1 MKHGLVQPELCMLIN
16 EIKYRLGEF
25 IIIEHSG
32 VLLTWVTHIALGAQR
47 SGRCFIVGNILVIGS
62 LDREEAGF
70 LKLEFHE
77 HLMKLPAWDKTRY
90 YCFASSLR
98 KVGTEQ
104 SLARYLREHLAIDN
118 IGTESVNITAPSTFR
133 LDRYKITVSEKSIV
147 SWQTIGEL
155 NRIISGECFIE
166 SGILFIGPK
175 EKELDEGR
183 SRKIFF
189 NELKLLPQWD
199 KTFAWG
205 HYRSLRICEESRP
218 RKSYKTIY
226 KPEYMKTYLTNNM
239 PFLHRQE
246 SSRERGSELK
256 VSVFDSLKIAWHRIV
271 TWKIWG
277 RLANLIIVGTI
288 YGFRIFIFTI
298 KKIVFLSQRIIERFS
313 RHRSK

>member
-1 MKHGLVQPELCMLIN
+1 MSIN
-16 EIKYRLGEF
+16 EIKYRLGDF

-32 VLLTWVTHIALGAQR
+32 VLLTCVTHIALGAQR

-62 LDREEAGF
+62 LDREEAGY
-70 LKLEFHE
+70 LKLEFRE

-104 SLARYLREHLAIDN
+104 SLTSYLTEQLPIDK
-118 IGTESVNITAPSTFR
+118 IGMEASNITVPGTFR
-133 LDRYKITVSEKSIV
+133 LDRYKITVGENSII

-155 NRIISGECFIE
+155 NKTIGGSCFIE

-175 EKELDEGR
+175 EDELGEGQ

-205 HYRSLRICEESRP
+205 YHGSLRICKEPKS
-218 RKSYKTIY
+218 RKSYKSIW
-226 KPEYMKTYLTNNM
+226 KPGYVKTCITNNM
-239 PFLHRQE
+239 PFLQSQE
-246 SSRERGSELK
+246 LRKEKSSGLK
-256 VSVFDSLKIAWHRIV
+256 VSVFAWLKMVWRRIV
-271 TWKIWG
+271 GWKVWG
-277 RLANLIIVGTI
+277 RLTSLIIAGI
-288 YGFRIFIFTI
+288 FFGLRIFMFTV
-298 KKIVFLSQRIIERFS
+298 KKIVLLFHRIIERF
-313 RHRSK
+313 RKHLSK

>member
-1 MKHGLVQPELCMLIN
+1 MN
-16 EIKYRLGEF
+16 EIKYRLDEF

-47 SGRCFIVGNILVIGS
+47 SGRCFIVGNILLIGS

-77 HLMKLPAWDKTRY
+77 HLMKLPPWNKTHY

-104 SLARYLREHLAIDN
+104 SLASYLIKQSSIDK
-118 IGTESVNITAPSTFR
+118 IGMESVNIAAPTTFR
-133 LDRYKITVSEKSIV
+133 LDRYKITVGENRVI

-155 NRIISGECFIE
+155 NRTIGGKCFTE

-175 EKELDEGR
+175 ENELDEGQ

-205 HYRSLRICEESRP
+205 HYGSLRICEESKP
-218 RKSYKTIY
+218 RKSHKAIW
-226 KPEYMKTYLTNNM
+226 KPEYGKTYITNNM

-246 SSRERGSELK
+246 FRKESKSELK
-256 VSVFDSLKIAWHRIV
+256 VSVFDSLKMAWHRIV
-271 TWKIWG
+271 DWKVWG
-277 RLANLIIVGTI
+277 RLASLITAGTI
-288 YGFRIFIFTI
+288 FGFRIFMFII
-298 KKIVFLSQRIIERFS
+298 QKIVLLSQRIIERF
-313 RHRSK
+313 RKHRSK

>member
-1 MKHGLVQPELCMLIN
+1 MLLN

-47 SGRCFIVGNILVIGS
+47 SGRCYIVGNILVIGS

-77 HLMKLPAWDKTRY
+77 QLMKLPPWDKTRY

-104 SLARYLREHLAIDN
+104 PLTSYFTEQLSVDK
-118 IGTESVNITAPSTFR
+118 IGIEAVNINVPSKFR
-133 LDRYKITVSEKSIV
+133 LDRYRITVNENSIIL
-147 SWQTIGEL
+147 WQTIGEL
-155 NRIISGECFIE
+155 NRTIGGRCFTE
-166 SGILFIGPK
+166 SGILFIGPQ
-175 EKELDEGR
+175 ENELDEGQ

-205 HYRSLRICEESRP
+205 HHGSLRICEESKP
-218 RKSYKTIY
+218 RKSYKAIW
-226 KPEYMKTYLTNNM
+226 KPEYMKTYITNNM

-246 SSRERGSELK
+246 FRKERNSELK
-256 VSVFDSLKIAWHRIV
+256 VSVFDSLKMTLHRIIG
-271 TWKIWG
+271 WKVWS
-277 RLANLIIVGTI
+277 RLASLIIAGTFF
-288 YGFRIFIFTI
+288 GFRIFIFI
-298 KKIVFLSQRIIERFS
+298 IEKIVFLSRKIIERF
-313 RHRSK
+313 RKHRLK

>member
-1 MKHGLVQPELCMLIN
+1 MLIN
-16 EIKYRLGEF
+16 DIKYRLGDF

-47 SGRCFIVGNILVIGS
+47 SGRCFIVGNILLIGS
-62 LDREEAGF
+62 LDLEEPGF

-77 HLMKLPAWDKTRY
+77 HLMKLPPWDKTRY

-98 KVGTEQ
+98 KVGTEK
-104 SLARYLREHLAIDN
+104 SLARYLRGHLAIDK
-118 IGTESVNITAPSTFR
+118 IGTGSINITEPGTYR
-133 LDRYKITVSEKSIV
+133 LGRYKITIGENSII

-155 NRIISGECFIE
+155 NRTISGKCFTE

-175 EKELDEGR
+175 ENELDGGQ

-205 HYRSLRICEESRP
+205 HYGSLRVCKESRT
-218 RKSYKTIY
+218 RKSYKAIW
-226 KPEYMKTYLTNNM
+226 KPEYMKTYITDNI

-246 SSRERGSELK
+246 FRKERDSEPK
-256 VSVFDSLKIAWHRIV
+256 VSAIDSLKMAWHHIV
-271 TWKIWG
+271 DWKVWV
-277 RLANLIIVGTI
+277 RLVNLIMTGTI
-288 YGFRIFIFTI
+288 YGFRILMFII
-298 KKIVFLSQRIIERFS
+298 DKIVFLFQRIIESFRK
-313 RHRSK
+313 HR

>member
-1 MKHGLVQPELCMLIN
+1 MLIN

-32 VLLTWVTHIALGAQR
+32 VLLTCVTHIALGAQR
-47 SGRCFIVGNILVIGS
+47 SGRCFIIGNLLVIGPW
-62 LDREEAGF
+62 DREEAGH

-77 HLMKLPAWDKTRY
+77 HLMKLPAWNKTRY

-104 SLARYLREHLAIDN
+104 SLTSYLTEQLSIDK
-118 IGTESVNITAPSTFR
+118 IGMEAVNITVPSTFR
-133 LDRYKITVSEKSIV
+133 LDRYKITVGENSII

-155 NRIISGECFIE
+155 NRTIGGRCFTE

-175 EKELDEGR
+175 ENELDEGQ

-205 HYRSLRICEESRP
+205 HYGSLRICEESKP
-218 RKSYKTIY
+218 RKSYKAIW
-226 KPEYMKTYLTNNM
+226 KPEYMKTYITNNM
-239 PFLHRQE
+239 PFLQSQE
-246 SSRERGSELK
+246 FRKERSSELK
-256 VSVFDSLKIAWHRIV
+256 VSVFEWLKMAWHRIV
-271 TWKIWG
+271 EWKVWG
-277 RLANLIIVGTI
+277 RLTSLIIAGI
-288 YGFRIFIFTI
+288 FFGLRIFMFIVE
-298 KKIVFLSQRIIERFS
+298 KIAFLSQRIIERF
-313 RHRSK
+313 RKHRSK

>member
-1 MKHGLVQPELCMLIN
+1 MLIN

-32 VLLTWVTHIALGAQR
+32 ILLTWVTHIALGAQR
-47 SGRCFIVGNILVIGS
+47 SGRCFIVGNILLMGS

-77 HLMKLPAWDKTRY
+77 HLIKLPPWDKTRF
-90 YCFASSLR
+90 YCFTSSLR

-104 SLARYLREHLAIDN
+104 SLASYLTEQLYIDK
-118 IGTESVNITAPSTFR
+118 IGVESVNITAPSSFR
-133 LDRYKITVSEKSIV
+133 LDRYKITVGENSII
-147 SWQTIGEL
+147 SWQTIGQL
-155 NRIISGECFIE
+155 NRTIGGKCFTE

-175 EKELDEGR
+175 ENELDEGQ

-205 HYRSLRICEESRP
+205 HYGSLRICEESKP
-218 RKSYKTIY
+218 RKSYKTIL
-226 KPEYMKTYLTNNM
+226 KPEYMKTYITNNM

-246 SSRERGSELK
+246 FRKKKNSELK
-256 VSVFDSLKIAWHRIV
+256 VSVFDSLKMAWHRIV
-271 TWKIWG
+271 DWKVWG
-277 RLANLIIVGTI
+277 RLASLIIAGAFF
-288 YGFRIFIFTI
+288 GFRIFMFII
-298 KKIVFLSQRIIERFS
+298 EKIVLLSQRTIERFHK
-313 RHRSK
+313 HRSK

>member
-1 MKHGLVQPELCMLIN
+1 MLLN

-47 SGRCFIVGNILVIGS
+47 SGRCYIVGNILVIGS

-77 HLMKLPAWDKTRY
+77 QLMKLPPWDKTRY

-104 SLARYLREHLAIDN
+104 PLTSYFTEQLSVDK
-118 IGTESVNITAPSTFR
+118 IGIEAVNINVPSKFR
-133 LDRYKITVSEKSIV
+133 LDRYRITVNENSIIL
-147 SWQTIGEL
+147 WQTIGEL
-155 NRIISGECFIE
+155 NRTIGGRCFTE
-166 SGILFIGPK
+166 SGILFIGPQ
-175 EKELDEGR
+175 ENELDEGQ

-205 HYRSLRICEESRP
+205 HHGSLRICEESKP
-218 RKSYKTIY
+218 RKSYKAIW
-226 KPEYMKTYLTNNM
+226 KPEYMKTYITNNM

-246 SSRERGSELK
+246 FRKERNSELK
-256 VSVFDSLKIAWHRIV
+256 VSVFDSLKMTLHHIV
-271 TWKIWG
+271 DWKGWG
-277 RLANLIIVGTI
+277 RLASLIIAGTFF
-288 YGFRIFIFTI
+288 GFRIFIFI
-298 KKIVFLSQRIIERFS
+298 IEKIVFLSQRIIERF
-313 RHRSK
+313 RKHRSK